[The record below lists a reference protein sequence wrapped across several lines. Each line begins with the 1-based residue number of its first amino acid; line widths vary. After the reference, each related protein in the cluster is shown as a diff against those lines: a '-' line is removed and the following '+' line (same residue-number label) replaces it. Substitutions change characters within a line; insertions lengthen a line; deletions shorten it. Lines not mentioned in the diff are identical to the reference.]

1 MEGCQKGQQAQRSW
15 PPKKR
20 KKEKGTCAVHLCKNL
35 TILNNMYM
43 WGENYELRQ
52 QISIKIKIDSPYNNR
67 TKSKTHVNNYQI

>member
-1 MEGCQKGQQAQRSW
+1 
-15 PPKKR
+15 
-20 KKEKGTCAVHLCKNL
+20 VHLCKNL

-43 WGENYELRQ
+43 WGENYELHQ

>member
-15 PPKKR
+15 PHIVAMYTYNLILKKE

-43 WGENYELRQ
+43 WGENYENILEY
-52 QISIKIKIDSPYNNR
+52 IVCVTLTNLKIFS
-67 TKSKTHVNNYQI
+67 